1 MFSLRSVFGSD
12 GSVHQERQVGAMRM
26 DLTTGE
32 TSTVFGRP
40 GGIQTVMGPKGQTHF
55 EHQVGSMRFDLTNG
69 KMGKLF

>member
-12 GSVHQERQVGAMRM
+12 GRIHHEQQVGTVRM

-40 GGIQTVMGPKGQTHF
+40 GGIQTVMGPNGQTHF
-55 EHQVGSMRFDLTNG
+55 ERQVGGMRLDLTNG
-69 KMGKLF
+69 KMGRLF